1 MEKRSMCV
9 RVMLAVLVLTGTVSI
24 DVSAQQ
30 GPTTYVRYQRGET
43 ISFGI
48 KEGDTVR
55 ELQGDLFANP
65 TPTGMTYKISEVKM
79 LMPLDPKKV
88 GKILGI
94 AGNSAA
100 PGEAKPR
107 KHPALFTKF
116 PEHLVGDGSEVPL
129 FPETLGGVI
138 YEAEL
143 VVVIGKKA
151 RYVSV
156 ADAPKYIFGVAI
168 GHDLQNLGWWMGDG
182 NGDQQPSRFLAK
194 NQDAAVGLGSEIV
207 TGVDYNDLAITV
219 KKNGKTINIQRTSQ
233 YNTKPEHIVSYLS
246 RYMDLN
252 PGDLIYMACL
262 CSGRDIG
269 HPNQQL
275 VPGDKIEFHL
285 EKGGVLRQTMVAAK
299 IPPGANTWPD
309 GVQDRTEYQSQISIK
324 PRSPNGE
331 DTTPGAEK

>member
-1 MEKRSMCV
+1 
-9 RVMLAVLVLTGTVSI
+9 
-24 DVSAQQ
+24 
-30 GPTTYVRYQRGET
+30 
-43 ISFGI
+43 
-48 KEGDTVR
+48 
-55 ELQGDLFANP
+55 
-65 TPTGMTYKISEVKM
+65 
-79 LMPLDPKKV
+79 
-88 GKILGI
+88 
-94 AGNSAA
+94 
-100 PGEAKPR
+100 
-107 KHPALFTKF
+107 
-116 PEHLVGDGSEVPL
+116 
-129 FPETLGGVI
+129 
-138 YEAEL
+138 
-143 VVVIGKKA
+143 
-151 RYVSV
+151 
-156 ADAPKYIFGVAI
+156 
-168 GHDLQNLGWWMGDG
+168 MGDG

-275 VPGDKIEFHL
+275 VPGDKVEFHL

-309 GVQDRTEYQSQISIK
+309 GVQDRTEYQAQISIK

-331 DTTPGAEK
+331 DMSPGAEK